1 MDFCTC
7 KNGNVPAAPVLAMVQ
22 APVQPWETLYDPE
35 KPCGRA
41 PCSRPWTSPFMRRR
55 KEAGSMDNNMDRM
68 QLMKEIGEASFMVN
82 DLTLYLDT
90 HPTDQEALKAFS
102 EASKSGGS

>member
-1 MDFCTC
+1 
-7 KNGNVPAAPVLAMVQ
+7 
-22 APVQPWETLYDPE
+22 
-35 KPCGRA
+35 
-41 PCSRPWTSPFMRRR
+41 
-55 KEAGSMDNNMDRM
+55 MDNNMDRM

-102 EASKSGGS
+102 EASKKRRELMEICADQFEPLTMDLVCPDTNNQSRSPTKYPDQKHFTWLDGPMPWEGGAL

>member
-1 MDFCTC
+1 
-7 KNGNVPAAPVLAMVQ
+7 
-22 APVQPWETLYDPE
+22 
-35 KPCGRA
+35 
-41 PCSRPWTSPFMRRR
+41 
-55 KEAGSMDNNMDRM
+55 MDNNMDRM

-102 EASKSGGS
+102 

>member
-1 MDFCTC
+1 
-7 KNGNVPAAPVLAMVQ
+7 
-22 APVQPWETLYDPE
+22 
-35 KPCGRA
+35 
-41 PCSRPWTSPFMRRR
+41 
-55 KEAGSMDNNMDRM
+55 MDNNMDRM

-102 EASKSGGS
+102 EASKKRRELMEICADQFEPLTMDLVCPDTNNQSRSLTNTRTRSTLPGQTDRCHGKEALYNVEL

>member
-1 MDFCTC
+1 
-7 KNGNVPAAPVLAMVQ
+7 
-22 APVQPWETLYDPE
+22 
-35 KPCGRA
+35 
-41 PCSRPWTSPFMRRR
+41 
-55 KEAGSMDNNMDRM
+55 MDNNMDRM

-102 EASKSGGS
+102 EASKKRRELMEICADQFEPLTMDLVWPASNYESGSLGECPGR

>member
-1 MDFCTC
+1 
-7 KNGNVPAAPVLAMVQ
+7 
-22 APVQPWETLYDPE
+22 
-35 KPCGRA
+35 
-41 PCSRPWTSPFMRRR
+41 
-55 KEAGSMDNNMDRM
+55 MDNNMDRM

-102 EASKSGGS
+102 EASKKRRELMEICADQFEPLTMDLVCPDTATTEQKSHKYPDPKHFTWSDGPMPWEGGAL

>member
-1 MDFCTC
+1 
-7 KNGNVPAAPVLAMVQ
+7 
-22 APVQPWETLYDPE
+22 
-35 KPCGRA
+35 
-41 PCSRPWTSPFMRRR
+41 
-55 KEAGSMDNNMDRM
+55 MDNNMDRM

-102 EASKSGGS
+102 EASKKRRELMEICADQFEPLTMDLVCPDTNNPVSDTHLDVYKRQSTTSFS

>member
-1 MDFCTC
+1 
-7 KNGNVPAAPVLAMVQ
+7 
-22 APVQPWETLYDPE
+22 
-35 KPCGRA
+35 
-41 PCSRPWTSPFMRRR
+41 
-55 KEAGSMDNNMDRM
+55 MDNNMDRM

-102 EASKSGGS
+102 EASKKRRELMEICAPDAQYDGPTWLPQLSEALSTYDPG